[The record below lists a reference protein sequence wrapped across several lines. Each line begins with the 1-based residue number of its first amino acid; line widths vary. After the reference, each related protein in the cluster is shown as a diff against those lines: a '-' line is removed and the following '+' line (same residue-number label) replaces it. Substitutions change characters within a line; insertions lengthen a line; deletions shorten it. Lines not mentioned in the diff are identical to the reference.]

1 MKIFLLE
8 YFLIGIILTWK
19 TRFTVYIIM
28 LFTQSQEK
36 QIVYKLS
43 INGGIIMS
51 SPMIDVQQRQIY
63 VTTLAGHV
71 VAINCV
77 SIYNYYL

>member
-1 MKIFLLE
+1 MYKFNFVL
-8 YFLIGIILTWK
+8 
-19 TRFTVYIIM
+19 
-28 LFTQSQEK
+28 SQNK
-36 QIVYKLS
+36 QIVHNLL

-51 SPMIDVQQRQIY
+51 SPLIDVERRQLY

-77 SIYNYYL
+77 SMYFIHM